1 MGYVYPPMSS
11 QVEAREW
18 VSRCRHRRQRIVLC
32 LCVCILP
39 HTHPA
44 SVTASAQDRPP
55 KGKIR
60 LFVAANTERAVPG
73 QVSRQVDVDESAN
86 ELRKRAK
93 GLDWVQLVDR
103 QDDADLVVTLTGRRK
118 DPNRGYVLSYI
129 LEAGAHKVEDEFASE
144 GGTEIT
150 GGTRALGSD
159 GRTNHEGR
167 QSRSWEELAKQFA
180 RSVESFAKANYDRI
194 LRQRERQ

>member
-1 MGYVYPPMSS
+1 MSS
-11 QVEAREW
+11 QAFEAREW
-18 VSRCRHRRQRIVLC
+18 SRCRHRRQRILLC

-39 HTHPA
+39 FAQPS

-60 LFVAANTERAVPG
+60 LFVAADTGRAATG

-118 DPNRGYVLSYI
+118 DPNRGFVLSYI

-159 GRTNHEGR
+159 GRTNYEGR

-180 RSVESFAKANYDRI
+180 KSVESFAKANYDRI

>member
-1 MGYVYPPMSS
+1 VSS
-11 QVEAREW
+11 QAFEAREW
-18 VSRCRHRRQRIVLC
+18 SRCRHRRQRILLC

-39 HTHPA
+39 FAQPS

-60 LFVAANTERAVPG
+60 LFVAADTGRAATG

-118 DPNRGYVLSYI
+118 DPNRGFVLSYI

-159 GRTNHEGR
+159 GRTNYEGR

-180 RSVESFAKANYDRI
+180 KSVESFAKANYDRI

>member
-1 MGYVYPPMSS
+1 MSS
-11 QVEAREW
+11 QAFEAREW
-18 VSRCRHRRQRIVLC
+18 SRCRHRRQRILLC

-39 HTHPA
+39 FAQPS

-60 LFVAANTERAVPG
+60 LFVAADTGRAATG

-93 GLDWVQLVDR
+93 GLDWVQLVNR

-118 DPNRGYVLSYI
+118 DPNRGFVLSYI

-159 GRTNHEGR
+159 GRTNYEGR

-180 RSVESFAKANYDRI
+180 KSVESFAKANYDRI